1 MTTIKEVSAITGLSA
16 YAIRFYERKGLVQ
29 VPRNANGIR
38 DFDQASI
45 TKIQAI
51 AHYRNVGM
59 SLEDIKVVFDNYENH
74 ELSVRLLKETKTK
87 LDQEIASL
95 ENTRAY
101 LINKIALHQRIA
113 NQERKNHHDQK

>member
-51 AHYRNVGM
+51 AHYRCLVK
-59 SLEDIKVVFDNYENH
+59 SH
-74 ELSVRLLKETKTK
+74 P
-87 LDQEIASL
+87 Q
-95 ENTRAY
+95 
-101 LINKIALHQRIA
+101 
-113 NQERKNHHDQK
+113 